1 MSHTLAPRVFRSTST
16 TLSSAVITNVEST
29 MSSTLGQNP
38 SLDFKLILDAGLSR
52 ALSEYEKK
60 TRKPLFDHS
69 LATQLQQCDSVDAIK
84 AIFRGQVDAFQK
96 FRDGDQRL
104 MEWINPV
111 VDVLSAFSDIIGA
124 AAGIAFPPAE
134 AIFTGIGVLLNTAKD
149 VRASHDALVELLE
162 HMKSFFERLGVYT
175 QIPLTSEMAEVLVKI
190 VAEIFSILSVATKEL
205 KRPCAKIYGRK
216 LLGRTDIEDALTT
229 LNNLVQKEVPMAIAQ
244 AMRDVNEIRWN
255 QIEQD
260 VRIWFSPPDPSTN
273 HNAACGVYQHA
284 VPTWFFEASIFKRW
298 MSDGSLL
305 WVHGKP
311 GSGKSVLCASIIQ
324 HIMTL
329 RNAGTATLGYFYF
342 DFRGER
348 KQNVR
353 NAVTSL
359 LIQLSAHSG
368 LCSDIVH
375 RFYSEHGKGTQQPS
389 IRSLVACLKEMTT
402 VTAQQQPVFI
412 FMDAL
417 DECPDDGLPTPRE
430 EVLELVK
437 DLVSMH
443 AHLLNLHIC
452 VTSRP
457 EIDIRTMLKPLA
469 VHSISLHD
477 ETGQKTLI
485 SNYVRSVVSSDARL
499 RFRRDKDKKLV
510 VKELSD
516 RADGMFQWAFCQ
528 LEMLRNVAEPDVQAI
543 LAKLPKTLD
552 GTYERVL
559 NSINENNRERASRLL
574 HCVAFAVRPLRVE
587 ELAEILTFDF
597 AAAQAGIPKFHV
609 DWRPEDQ
616 EKAVLSLCSSLITIV
631 DDRGF
636 RVVQFSHISVKEF
649 LTSNHFSGHMTSYHI
664 LPAFAHTILA
674 QVCLGLLLHSDD
686 SDDNKSVTD
695 SPLAEYAA
703 QYWITHAQFEN
714 VASRVEDGMKDL
726 FDPDRPHFVAW
737 IGLYNIDTESGGR
750 LPSVIPSPLYYSA
763 LCGFH
768 DLVQHILIKRP
779 QDVKA
784 FGGSYGFPLV
794 AAISRKHLRVVEL
807 LLKVGGS
814 IGVQDVEMWCQQTRE
829 ATMSHTR
836 IQSL

>member
-1 MSHTLAPRVFRSTST
+1 MALRS
-16 TLSSAVITNVEST
+16 
-29 MSSTLGQNP
+29 
-38 SLDFKLILDAGLSR
+38 AG
-52 ALSEYEKK
+52 K
-60 TRKPLFDHS
+60 
-69 LATQLQQCDSVDAIK
+69 
-84 AIFRGQVDAFQK
+84 
-96 FRDGDQRL
+96 
-104 MEWINPV
+104 
-111 VDVLSAFSDIIGA
+111 
-124 AAGIAFPPAE
+124 
-134 AIFTGIGVLLNTAKD
+134 
-149 VRASHDALVELLE
+149 
-162 HMKSFFERLGVYT
+162 
-175 QIPLTSEMAEVLVKI
+175 
-190 VAEIFSILSVATKEL
+190 
-205 KRPCAKIYGRK
+205 
-216 LLGRTDIEDALTT
+216 
-229 LNNLVQKEVPMAIAQ
+229 
-244 AMRDVNEIRWN
+244 
-255 QIEQD
+255 
-260 VRIWFSPPDPSTN
+260 
-273 HNAACGVYQHA
+273 
-284 VPTWFFEASIFKRW
+284 
-298 MSDGSLL
+298 
-305 WVHGKP
+305 
-311 GSGKSVLCASIIQ
+311 
-324 HIMTL
+324 
-329 RNAGTATLGYFYF
+329 ATLGYFYF
-342 DFRGER
+342 DFRGDQ

-353 NAVTSL
+353 NAVTSH

-368 LCSDIVH
+368 LCCDIVH

-389 IRSLVACLKEMTT
+389 IGSLVACLKEMIT

-412 FMDAL
+412 VMDAL

-437 DLVSMH
+437 VLVSMH
-443 AHLLNLHIC
+443 THLLNLHIC

-469 VHSISLHD
+469 VNAISLHD

-516 RADGMFQWAFCQ
+516 RADGMRVCFLMPSDELAHVLYRFQWAFCQ

-543 LAKLPKTLD
+543 LARLPKTLD

-559 NSINENNRERASRLL
+559 NGINENNRERASRLL
-574 HCVAFAVRPLRVE
+574 HCVAFAIRPLRVE

-597 AAAQAGIPKFHV
+597 AAARAGIPTFHV

-616 EKAVLSLCSSLITIV
+616 EKAVLSLCSSLITVV
-631 DDRGF
+631 DDRGS

-649 LTSNHFSGHMTSYHI
+649 LTSTHSSGHMTSYHI

-703 QYWITHAQFEN
+703 QHWITHAQFEN
-714 VASRVEDGMKDL
+714 VASRVEDGMKAL

-750 LPSVIPSPLYYSA
+750 LPLVIPSPLYYSA

-768 DLVQHILIKRP
+768 DLVRHILNKRP
-779 QDVKA
+779 EDVKA

-794 AAISRKHLRVVEL
+794 AAISRKHFRVVEL
-807 LLKVGGS
+807 LLEVGGS
-814 IGVQDVEMWCQQTRE
+814 IGVRDVEMWCEQTRE
-829 ATMSHTR
+829 ATMSPTQL
-836 IQSL
+836 QSL